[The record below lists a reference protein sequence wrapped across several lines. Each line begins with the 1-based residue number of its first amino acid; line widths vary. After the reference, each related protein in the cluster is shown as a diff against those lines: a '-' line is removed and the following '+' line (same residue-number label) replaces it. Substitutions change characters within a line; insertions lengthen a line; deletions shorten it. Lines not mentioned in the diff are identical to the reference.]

1 MSISL
6 LQQYMQEHNLSQAKV
21 ATALGVSSATI
32 SQYLK
37 GNYSG
42 DVSAID
48 KKVEEMLARAR
59 DKKTDINMG
68 FVATD
73 TAKAI
78 FDICGM
84 AHSMNDINLVIGE
97 AGLGKTMALKH
108 YSDSIDNVVLIE
120 AEPTFS
126 PKVLLNELCGKLGV
140 VVSKSNHDNIQAIV
154 GKLQGT
160 EKLIIID
167 EAELLSY
174 KCLEIV
180 RRIHDLSGVGVVLAG
195 MPQLRANLRGRRGEY
210 KQLYSRIGFAYDL
223 KKALPDAD
231 IKLLV
236 QHAIGT
242 DEFDDSFIEA
252 SGGNARRL
260 NKILRGVNRIV
271 KLNPDKPLSAKM
283 IERVTDMLIN

>member
-1 MSISL
+1 MSMSL
-6 LQQYMQEHNLSQAKV
+6 LQQYMQEHNLSQAKL

-37 GNYSG
+37 GIYGG

-68 FVATD
+68 FVATN
-73 TAKAI
+73 TAKSI

-108 YSDSIDNVVLIE
+108 YATSIDNVVLIE

-126 PKVLLNELCGKLGV
+126 PKVLLNELCNKLGV
-140 VVSKSNHDNIQAIV
+140 VASRNNHDNIQAIV
-154 GKLQGT
+154 GKLHGS

-210 KQLYSRIGFAYDL
+210 KQLYSRIGFAYDI
-223 KKALPDAD
+223 KQALPDAD
-231 IKLLV
+231 IKLLI
-236 QHAIGT
+236 QNAIGT
-242 DEFDDSFIEA
+242 DEFDDNLIKA

-271 KLNPDKPLSAKM
+271 KLNADKPLSAKM
-283 IERVTDMLIN
+283 IEKVTDMLIN

>member
-1 MSISL
+1 MSVSL
-6 LQQYMQEHNLSQAKV
+6 LKQYMHVHNLSQAKV

-37 GNYSG
+37 GIYGG
-42 DVSAID
+42 DVAAID
-48 KKVEEMLARAR
+48 KKVEQMLARAK
-59 DKKTDINMG
+59 DKATDINSD

-73 TAKAI
+73 TARAI

-97 AGLGKTMALKH
+97 AGLGKTMALKQ
-108 YSDSIDNVVLIE
+108 YVASIDNVILVE

-140 VVSKSNHDNIQAIV
+140 VASKSNHDNIQAVV
-154 GKLQGT
+154 GKLKGT

-223 KKALPDAD
+223 KNALPDGD
-231 IKLLV
+231 IKRLV

-242 DEFDDSFIEA
+242 DAFNDELVKACS
-252 SGGNARRL
+252 GNARRL

-271 KLNPDKPLSAKM
+271 KLNPDKHLSAKM
-283 IERVTDMLIN
+283 IEKVTDMLIN